1 MDTDWTRDLTP
12 DEAQAAL
19 DALNAKQGVDY
30 RQGSRRTSEAEK
42 GARGQGQKTAYP
54 TKRQCV
60 ITGKINLFVMHDT
73 AGADNRN

>member
-1 MDTDWTRDLTP
+1 MRHKQPLMPSMRNKASITAR
-12 DEAQAAL
+12 EA
-19 DALNAKQGVDY
+19 
-30 RQGSRRTSEAEK
+30 AELLKLKK